1 MLIALGPASAAART
15 VPVFNEPILGTR
27 YASRE
32 GDRFQTVASADPE
45 YPSVRGTNRLEGVQF
60 YQTINVQPGNSRVA
74 AKLTYDTPLLLEKH
88 IGEGR
93 VVVFTSTFDNIG
105 NDFPL
110 HTSFLPFIEQTAR
123 YLGGQQDRSSN
134 LTVDDFLELRSAK
147 DKGAAADVIDPQGK
161 HALSLKEAST
171 VQSFKVTED
180 GFYEVHRANGRTEL
194 VAVHADRRESDLA
207 AIPAETLDL
216 WRNTGRGIGG
226 GTSATA
232 DNAARP
238 WSLWRYALFL
248 VLLIGLAESLLAV
261 RYLSVEK
268 EAA

>member
-1 MLIALGPASAAART
+1 M
-15 VPVFNEPILGTR
+15 
-27 YASRE
+27 
-32 GDRFQTVASADPE
+32 
-45 YPSVRGTNRLEGVQF
+45 
-60 YQTINVQPGNSRVA
+60 
-74 AKLTYDTPLLLEKH
+74 
-88 IGEGR
+88 GR
-93 VVVFTSTFDNIG
+93 
-105 NDFPL
+105 
-110 HTSFLPFIEQTAR
+110 
-123 YLGGQQDRSSN
+123 
-134 LTVDDFLELRSAK
+134 
-147 DKGAAADVIDPQGK
+147 ADVIDPQGK

-232 DNAARP
+232 DSAARP